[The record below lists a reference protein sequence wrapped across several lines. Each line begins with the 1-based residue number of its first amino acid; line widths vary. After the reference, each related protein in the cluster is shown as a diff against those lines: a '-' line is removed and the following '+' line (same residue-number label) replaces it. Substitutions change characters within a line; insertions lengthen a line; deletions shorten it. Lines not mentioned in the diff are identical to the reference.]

1 MDTHEHST
9 ASRRLLRAALALALA
24 CAGAD
29 AAGKP
34 PAKKPA
40 PKPAPVVRTAGGLPV
55 SSKYRSPRNAQ
66 RKLRKSTRFIVLHT
80 TEGAAKGSL
89 EKLSANGECHYV
101 VDEGGAVWSIVDK
114 GRIAFHA
121 GLSMWDGVTD
131 LDGCSVGIEIVGRH
145 DKEITAAQYATLR
158 KLLAELKATY
168 KIPDSRVLTHSMVA
182 YGNANHWHKYRHR
195 GRKRCG
201 MLLAS
206 PSARTKLG
214 LAPGPSSDPDVKA
227 GRLRNADPELA
238 RILYSKSAAVAAAPP
253 KAPAVPAVP
262 AKPGVPAKPA
272 LPAKPVA
279 SAKPVAPPA
288 VPAPSSLPLP
298 PKPKAES
305 NVIGPGRS
313 AWDIARDRYDDAS
326 TVYTFP
332 NGRRKTGAEISDKEW
347 KTMPAGTVVEV
358 DAFGS
363 APENGNEGLL
373 TVGVDGTAAG
383 LAGDAVASQS
393 TFYFPAGKAYRP
405 GATMSLSEIDALPP
419 GTRMLVNYKAV
430 GPVSAKRPVFSLC
443 GVAWNRGD
451 TYYWDPARRTLK
463 PGDEITERTIPK
475 DAMVFVRKD

>member
-1 MDTHEHST
+1 MNGSAHS
-9 ASRRLLRAALALALA
+9 AALPRRLLPAA
-24 CAGAD
+24 CALLVACAAAD
-29 AAGKP
+29 AAAKA

-40 PKPAPVVRTAGGLPV
+40 WKPKPAPVVRTADGLSV
-55 SSKYRSPRNAQ
+55 SSKYRSPRNTQ
-66 RKLRKSTRFIVLHT
+66 RRPRKTTRFIVLHT

-101 VDEGGAVWSIVDK
+101 VDTDGTLYLIVDK
-114 GRIAFHA
+114 KLVAFHA
-121 GLSMWDGVTD
+121 GLSMWDGKTD
-131 LDGCSVGIEIVGRH
+131 LDGCSIGIEIVGRH

-158 KLLAELKATY
+158 KLLSELKRTY
-168 KIPDSRVLTHSMVA
+168 EIPDRNVLTHSMVA

-206 PSARTKLG
+206 PSARAKLG
-214 LAPGPSSDPDVKA
+214 LQPGPSFDPDVKA

-238 RILYSKSAAVAAAPP
+238 RILYAKSAAVAAAPAP
-253 KAPAVPAVP
+253 KG
-262 AKPGVPAKPA
+262 GVPAKTSAPA
-272 LPAKPVA
+272 AP
-279 SAKPVAPPA
+279 APPA
-288 VPAPSSLPLP
+288 APPRVQAVAKPAP
-298 PKPKAES
+298 ES

-332 NGRRKTGAEISDKEW
+332 NGRRKTGAEITSKEW
-347 KTMPAGTVVEV
+347 RTMPAGTVVEV
-358 DAFGS
+358 DAAGS

-373 TVGVDGTAAG
+373 TIGVDGTADG
-383 LAGDAVASQS
+383 LAGDAIASQS
-393 TFYFPAGKAYRP
+393 TFYFPEGKPYRT
-405 GATMSLSEIDALPP
+405 GATMSLSEIESLPS
-419 GTRMLVNYKAV
+419 GTRMLVGYKAV
-430 GPVSAKRPVFSLC
+430 GPVSPKRPVFSLC

-451 TYYWDPARRTLK
+451 TYYWDPARRTLR